1 MAMTKERKLKLV
13 ENPPVVEIRDVTKD
27 FGAVR
32 ALDHVNLEIPEGRII
47 GLLGYVI

>member
-1 MAMTKERKLKLV
+1 MAMTGERKLTLV
-13 ENPPVVEIRDVTKD
+13 QNPPVVEIRDVTKD

-47 GLLGYVI
+47 GLL